1 MLQPKRVKYRKA
13 QRGRMKGV
21 ALVDGN
27 VVAEAEMMARVVD
40 R

>member
-1 MLQPKRVKYRKA
+1 
-13 QRGRMKGV
+13 MKGV
-21 ALVDGN
+21 AYVDGN